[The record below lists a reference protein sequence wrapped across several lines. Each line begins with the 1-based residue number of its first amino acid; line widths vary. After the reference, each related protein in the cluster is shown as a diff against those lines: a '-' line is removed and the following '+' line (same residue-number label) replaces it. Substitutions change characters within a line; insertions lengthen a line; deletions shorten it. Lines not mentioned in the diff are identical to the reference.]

1 MIRVVNFIFILFILL
16 SGRFAYSEQK
26 NESLLEEIVV
36 KGEKLVV
43 PAKEAS
49 ETVYTGNEI
58 TKKGMELS
66 GEKGKTN
73 IFEAIS
79 ILPGIV
85 FESSDTNNLATEQVN
100 IRIRGVRAQPAT
112 GITVEGIPTTGG
124 PLRYYIYDLENF
136 ETISVYKGAIPSDFG
151 TGVGNRGGA
160 IELKPLWAD
169 EKFGF
174 KISQSAGSFEYRRT
188 FFRLDS
194 GKINPL
200 DTRFSVSYSF
210 TGQDKWKGPGEI
222 GPRNN
227 FNLTITQPLGQNI
240 EIKLWANYNEIKHFK
255 YRSLNYSEIK
265 YLNRHYRAD
274 FNEEIKGIPA
284 LDLSLIHI

>member
-1 MIRVVNFIFILFILL
+1 MKPITVVNLIFILFILF
-16 SGRFAYSEQK
+16 SGCFAYPEEK

-58 TKKGMELS
+58 TKKGIELS

-73 IFEAIS
+73 VFEAIS

-85 FESSDTNNLATEQVN
+85 FESSDSNNLATEQVN

-124 PLRYYIYDLENF
+124 PLRHYIYDLENF
-136 ETISVYKGAIPSDFG
+136 ENISVYKGAIPSDLG

-188 FFRLDS
+188 FF
-194 GKINPL
+194 
-200 DTRFSVSYSF
+200 
-210 TGQDKWKGPGEI
+210 Q
-222 GPRNN
+222 
-227 FNLTITQPLGQNI
+227 
-240 EIKLWANYNEIKHFK
+240 A
-255 YRSLNYSEIK
+255 
-265 YLNRHYRAD
+265 
-274 FNEEIKGIPA
+274 
-284 LDLSLIHI
+284 

>member
-1 MIRVVNFIFILFILL
+1 M
-16 SGRFAYSEQK
+16 
-26 NESLLEEIVV
+26 
-36 KGEKLVV
+36 
-43 PAKEAS
+43 
-49 ETVYTGNEI
+49 
-58 TKKGMELS
+58 
-66 GEKGKTN
+66 
-73 IFEAIS
+73 
-79 ILPGIV
+79 
-85 FESSDTNNLATEQVN
+85 N

-124 PLRYYIYDLENF
+124 PLRHYIYDLENF
-136 ETISVYKGAIPSDFG
+136 ENISVYKGAIPSDLG

-200 DTRFSVSYSF
+200 NTKFSVSYSF
-210 TGQDKWKGPGEI
+210 TQEDKWKGPGDI

-227 FNLTITQPLGQNI
+227 FNITVTQPL
-240 EIKLWANYNEIKHFK
+240 
-255 YRSLNYSEIK
+255 R
-265 YLNRHYRAD
+265 R
-274 FNEEIKGIPA
+274 
-284 LDLSLIHI
+284 IHRD